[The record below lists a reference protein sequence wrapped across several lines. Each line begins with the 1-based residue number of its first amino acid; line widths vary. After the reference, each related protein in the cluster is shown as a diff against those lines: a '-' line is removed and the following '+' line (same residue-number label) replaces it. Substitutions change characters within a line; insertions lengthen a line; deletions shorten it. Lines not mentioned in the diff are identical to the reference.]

1 MGGDAIV
8 LYPYPGLGHLIS
20 MVELGKLLLTHHP
33 SFSITILASTAPTTI
48 AATAKLVASSNDQL
62 TNYIKAVSA
71 NNPAINFHHLP
82 TISSLPDHIEKLNLP
97 FEYARLQIPNILQV
111 LQTLKSSLKALILD
125 MFCDA
130 LFDVAKDLNIPTF
143 YFYTSAGRSLAVL
156 LNIPTFHRT
165 TNSLS
170 DFGDVPISIS
180 GMPPIPVSAIPK
192 LLFDR
197 STNFYK
203 SFLSTSTHMAKSNGI
218 ILNTFDLLEERAL
231 KALRAGLC
239 LPNQPTPPI
248 FTVGPLI
255 SGKSE
260 DNDEHESLKW
270 LNNQPKDSV
279 LFLCFGS
286 MGVFSIKQLEAMAL
300 GLEKSGRR
308 FLWVVRN
315 PPIEE
320 LPVEEP
326 SLEEIL
332 PKGFVER
339 TRDRGLVVRKWA
351 PQVEVLSHDSVGGFV
366 THCGWNSVLEAVCNG
381 VPMVAWPL
389 YAEQKLGRVFLVEE
403 MKVAV
408 GVKETETGF
417 VSADELEKRVRELM
431 DSESGDEIRGRVLEF
446 RNGGV
451 KAKEEG
457 GSSVASLA
465 KLAQLWKQ
473 K

>member
-1 MGGDAIV
+1 MGGGSDAIV

-71 NNPAINFHHLP
+71 TNPAINFHHLP
-82 TISSLPDHIEKLNLP
+82 IISLPENVDKQNLP
-97 FEYARLQIPNILQV
+97 FEYARLQIPNILQ
-111 LQTLKSSLKALILD
+111 TLTSNTKALILD

-143 YFYTSAGRSLAVL
+143 FFYTSAGRSLAVL
-156 LNIPTFHRT
+156 INIPTFHRT
-165 TNSLS
+165 VNSLS
-170 DFGDVPISIS
+170 DYGDTPISIP
-180 GMPPIPVSAIPK
+180 GMPPLPVTTLPK

-203 SFLSTSTHMAKSNGI
+203 SFLSMSTHMAISDGI
-218 ILNTFDLLEERAL
+218 ILNTFDTLEERAL

-255 SGKSE
+255 SGRSG

-279 LFLCFGS
+279 VFLCFGS

-300 GLEKSGRR
+300 GLEKSGQR

-320 LPVEEP
+320 LGVEDP
-326 SLEEIL
+326 SLEDIL

-339 TRDRGLVVRKWA
+339 TKERGLVVRKWA

-389 YAEQKLGRVFLVEE
+389 YAEQKLSRIFLVEE

-408 GVKETETGF
+408 GVKENETGF
-417 VSADELEKRVRELM
+417 VSAEELEKKVKELM
-431 DSESGDEIRGRVLEF
+431 DSERGEEIRGRVLEF

-457 GSSVASLA
+457 GSSIASLA
-465 KLAQLWKQ
+465 ELAQLWKEN
-473 K
+473 

>member
-20 MVELGKLLLTHHP
+20 MVEFGKLLLTHHP

-62 TNYIKAVSA
+62 TNYIKAISA
-71 NNPAINFHHLP
+71 AHPAINFHHLP
-82 TISSLPDHIEKLNLP
+82 TISLPDQVDKLNLP
-97 FEYARLQIPNILQV
+97 FEYARLQISNILQV
-111 LQTLKSSLKALILD
+111 LQTLNSNLKALILD

-143 YFYTSAGRSLAVL
+143 YFYTSAGRSLCVL

-180 GMPPIPVSAIPK
+180 GSPPIPVSAMPK

-203 SFLSTSTHMAKSNGI
+203 SFVKTSTHMAKSNGI

-231 KALRAGLC
+231 
-239 LPNQPTPPI
+239 
-248 FTVGPLI
+248 
-255 SGKSE
+255 
-260 DNDEHESLKW
+260 
-270 LNNQPKDSV
+270 
-279 LFLCFGS
+279 
-286 MGVFSIKQLEAMAL
+286 LEAMAL
-300 GLEKSGRR
+300 GLEKSGQR

-326 SLEEIL
+326 SLDEIL

-339 TRDRGLVVRKWA
+339 TKDRGLVVRKWA

-366 THCGWNSVLEAVCNG
+366 THCGWNSVLESVCNG

-389 YAEQKLGRVFLVEE
+389 YAEQKLSRVFLVEE

-408 GVKETETGF
+408 GVNE
-417 VSADELEKRVRELM
+417 
-431 DSESGDEIRGRVLEF
+431 SESGVLAF
-446 RNGGV
+446 RNGAV

-457 GSSVASLA
+457 GSSIASLA

-473 K
+473 T